1 MYVRNIR
8 RLSIL
13 IISILLLTNISV
25 MQQTMANSTLHA
37 VGRIWYTGEGTASS
51 DIESDDGN
59 NEFFNAYVT
68 SFPGSEQPD
77 QVQTQYDN
85 YRFSIRHGLWGAQ
98 SFKPSLETLTK
109 VELLVGKGGFPSN
122 DLVVSVR
129 DSLTGSDLTSVF
141 LSADELPYGVHW
153 IEFDFPDISVTIEN
167 SYYIVVHTF
176 GGSVCNCYIWGFGRN
191 TSYDDGSLLYSGSSG
206 FSWNNFEMYDF
217 CFITYGIGYGPDNPP
232 NSPTS
237 PSPENNSKNISLNPI
252 LSVTVSD
259 PDDGDVLDVYFYNAS
274 DECLIGVDYDVSSGN
289 IASVAWHG
297 LHYNTTYSWYT
308 IANDSKSE
316 TMSDTWQFTTFS
328 DGVNHPPLKPENPLP
343 ENGSVVINTSPKL
356 SVEVIDL
363 DDDTMNVSFYN
374 ATNDYLIGIVTD
386 VNSRSKASVDWPD
399 LAYNTTYSWYTIAND
414 SKSETMSD
422 TWQFT
427 TFSPGVNHPPDKPT
441 NPFPENNSEN
451 ISLNTTV
458 SVTVSDPDNDIMN
471 VTFYDDLDQSLID
484 INYNVLNGSIAL
496 GDWLNLNYNTSYSWY
511 AIANDSKSET
521 KSDTWSFTTADI
533 GYNHPP
539 DMPSNPDPANNSTG
553 VGLFADLW
561 WSSGDLDGDLITYD
575 VYFEA
580 NDSTPDILVSLNQFG
595 THYDPGAL
603 ENDTLYYWQIVAW
616 DSRGNSTSGPIWHF
630 TTKESQQN
638 NPPNVPT
645 NPSPSNGKT
654 GVSKSPTLS
663 VYVSDPDGDALSVKF
678 YNAGDDSLIGTYGYI
693 QNNSVAEVT
702 WSGLSSGT
710 RYNWYAVV
718 NDTLLEN
725 RSDTW
730 SFKTKSSSNIND
742 NSDNTLS
749 SAPIANAGGPYE
761 SYVGIGL
768 TFDGSE
774 STDSITSYDW
784 EFGDGSTGTGVSPT
798 HVYTAVGKYTV
809 NLTVIG
815 PGGTDTNVT
824 YATIVEK
831 PNLPPTIPE
840 VGGPQDGTKDTKYY
854 YTALSTDADND
865 TIQYVFNW
873 GDGKT
878 NTTDFLPN
886 GTATMQTHSWTS
898 AGIYAITVKTSDNK
912 TESGTTEY
920 VVLIDVW
927 LIDDKIKGY
936 LIDNDSD
943 GIYDL
948 FHNGSSGEETDVEQ
962 QDDGTYLIDD
972 DGDGTWDYIYD
983 PETDILTEYEEEI
996 TEGSDNNMSLF
1007 VLGLLLLLV
1016 IIVLIIIFWIKK
1028 KDKKS
1033 EEKTKEKT
1041 EDKKEEK
1048 LDKTKANPKKPEK
1061 TVNKKKSSKKSGKN
1075 TKKSGKTG
1083 KK

>member
-1 MYVRNIR
+1 MLYMPTSLNATGGIDVMYVKNIR

-13 IISILLLTNISV
+13 VISILLLTNISV

-37 VGRIWYTGEGTASS
+37 VGGIWYTGEGIADSG
-51 DIESDDGN
+51 IESDDGN
-59 NEFFNAYVT
+59 SEFFNPYVT

-77 QVQTQYDN
+77 QEQTQYDN
-85 YRFSIRHGLWGAQ
+85 YRFAIRHGLWGAQ
-98 SFKPSLETLTK
+98 SFKPSLEMLTK
-109 VELLVGKGGFPSN
+109 VDLLVGKGGFPPN
-122 DLVVSVR
+122 DLVVSIR

-141 LSADELPYGVHW
+141 MSADELPYGVHW
-153 IEFDFPDISVTIEN
+153 IEFDFPDISVTVEN

-176 GGSVCNCYIWGFGRN
+176 GGSVCNCYLWGFGRN

-206 FSWNNFEMYDF
+206 DSWNNFEMYDF
-217 CFITYGIGYGPDNPP
+217 CFITYGIGYEPDNPP
-232 NSPTS
+232 DM
-237 PSPENNSKNISLNPI
+237 PSNPDPENNSENISLNPV

-274 DECLIGVDYDVSSGN
+274 DESLIGVDYDVSSGD
-289 IASVAWHG
+289 IASVAWHS
-297 LHYNTTYSWYT
+297 LHYNTTYSWYA

-316 TMSDTWQFTTFS
+316 TMSDTWQFTTA
-328 DGVNHPPLKPENPLP
+328 P
-343 ENGSVVINTSPKL
+343 
-356 SVEVIDL
+356 
-363 DDDTMNVSFYN
+363 
-374 ATNDYLIGIVTD
+374 
-386 VNSRSKASVDWPD
+386 
-399 LAYNTTYSWYTIAND
+399 
-414 SKSETMSD
+414 
-422 TWQFT
+422 
-427 TFSPGVNHPPDKPT
+427 PGVNHPPDKPI

-471 VTFYDDLDQSLID
+471 VTFYDALDQSLID
-484 INYNVLNGSIAL
+484 INYNVPNGSIAL
-496 GDWLNLNYNTSYSWY
+496 GDWLNLSYNTTYSWY
-511 AIANDSKSET
+511 TIVNDSKSET

-580 NDSTPDILVSLNQFG
+580 NDSTPDILVSENQFS
-595 THYDPGAL
+595 THYDPGYL

-616 DSRGNSTSGPIWHF
+616 DSHGNNTSGSIWHF

-678 YNAGDDSLIGTYGYI
+678 YNAGDDILIANYSHI
-693 QNNSVAEVT
+693 RNNSTAEVM

-710 RYNWYAVV
+710 TYTWYAVV
-718 NDTLLEN
+718 NDTMLEN
-725 RSDTW
+725 RSDPW
-730 SFKTKSSSNIND
+730 SFTTKSTSNNND
-742 NSDNTLS
+742 NSGYTPP
-749 SAPIANAGGPYE
+749 SAPIADAGGPYE
-761 SYVGIGL
+761 SYVGIGI
-768 TFDGSE
+768 TFDGSG
-774 STDSITSYDW
+774 STDSITSYGW
-784 EFGDGSTGTGVSPT
+784 EFGDESTGTGVSPT

-840 VGGPQDGTKDTKYY
+840 VDGPQDGTKDTEYN

-873 GDGKT
+873 GDGET
-878 NTTDFLPN
+878 NTTEFLSN
-886 GTATMQTHSWTS
+886 GTSTTQTHSWTS
-898 AGIYAITVKTSDNK
+898 AGVYTITVKASDNK
-912 TESGTTEY
+912 TVSGTTEY

-936 LIDNDSD
+936 LIDDDSD

-948 FHNGSSGEETDVEQ
+948 FHNDSSGEETDVEQ
-962 QDDGTYLIDD
+962 QNDGTYLIDD
-972 DGDGTWDYIYD
+972 EGDGTWDYIYD
-983 PETDILTEYEEEI
+983 PETDILTVYE
-996 TEGSDNNMSLF
+996 TEATGNTSWYA
-1007 VLGLLLLLV
+1007 LGLILLLV
-1016 IIVLIIIFWIKK
+1016 IIVLIIIFWVTGKN
-1028 KDKKS
+1028 KKS
-1033 EEKTKEKT
+1033 KAKSKEKT
-1041 EDKKEEK
+1041 EEEK
-1048 LDKTKANPKKPEK
+1048 VENQDKTKKDPKKSEK
-1061 TVNKKKSSKKSGKN
+1061 TANKKQNSGKSGKN
-1075 TKKSGKTG
+1075 TKKSGKKS